1 MPRSSV
7 ATNGPIASTAIRPL
21 RGGACFLDFINTVDR
36 TPEAPGA
43 LPAWDD
49 LAPGY
54 ANLLAWAE
62 MAGLVEEAQAESL
75 RRTARKDGRGAA
87 AVRRRAVALREA
99 LHGLVTAMLDGEEP
113 SSDALETLDAEVRLL
128 QQAQEL
134 AVVDG
139 RLVSRTAPGRDRD
152 LDAVLRP
159 VVASAR
165 EVLGDHGVTRIRRCA
180 APECRTLFLD
190 TTKNG
195 SRRFCSASGCGNV
208 TRIRRF
214 RARQAAAS
222 ESPPIAA
229 TTTTTTT

>member
-7 ATNGPIASTAIRPL
+7 AANGPIADPAIRPL

-36 TPEAPGA
+36 TPAAPEA

-62 MAGLVEEAQAESL
+62 MAGIVEEAQAESL
-75 RRTARKDGRGAA
+75 RRTARKDGRTAA

-99 LHGLVTAMLDGEEP
+99 LHHLVIAMLAGNEP
-113 SSDALETLDAEVRLL
+113 PSDALETLDAEVRLL

-134 AVVDG
+134 TIVDG
-139 RLVSRTAPGRDRD
+139 QLASRTAPGRERD

-159 VVASAR
+159 VVASAQ
-165 EVLGDHGVTRIRRCA
+165 EVLGRQGVERIRRCA
-180 APECRTLFLD
+180 APECQTLFLD

-214 RARQAAAS
+214 RARQTAAATTAPS
-222 ESPPIAA
+222 IAA
-229 TTTTTTT
+229 TTTT